1 MLCKS
6 LPEVMAYQ
14 NDKLVR
20 LYCKR
25 KNICQKQS
33 LFLFNELKKITMVFG
48 SIRCKVLIIGIDESA
63 DGLQFF
69 NALLRH

>member
-33 LFLFNELKKITMVFG
+33 LSLFNELKK
-48 SIRCKVLIIGIDESA
+48 
-63 DGLQFF
+63 
-69 NALLRH
+69 LLWFLAQSDAKF